1 MCWFSGSTNCCC
13 CGGGGSCSG
22 CCGCCGSGGGSACSV
37 ETALT
42 SCCKDWPKEEIL
54 CDCAVIAC

>member
-22 CCGCCGSGGGSACSV
+22 CCGSGSACSI

-42 SCCKDWPKEEIL
+42 ICLTDWPKEKIPR
-54 CDCAVIAC
+54 D